1 MIWRHHIDIQSNLD
15 GSNTQGTDENSSV
28 RAIEV
33 ELCLN
38 LNKGTTKKVRD
49 IHGVRV
55 IAVRA
60 IEVQLYIYYPQQH
73 LYFKQF

>member
-1 MIWRHHIDIQSNLD
+1 MTWRHHIDIQSNLD

-55 IAVRA
+55 CCSSHRSSTVLHCMIK
-60 IEVQLYIYYPQQH
+60 IFIDDTHP
-73 LYFKQF
+73 